1 MNARVVNLECQ
12 LGPTR
17 NGELGEELAVGG
29 TVVAKV
35 TALTRKVSH
44 CFVSVKT
51 KPVLVTFD
59 GTDPATAGAGIYFP
73 VTSAP
78 MVWSR
83 RTVECA
89 KFIEAVN
96 AEAGVVRFEP
106 FSE

>member
-1 MNARVVNLECQ
+1 MNARVANLGSQ

-17 NGELGEELAVGG
+17 NGQMGEELAVAG

-35 TALTRKVSH
+35 TALGRRVSH
-44 CFVSVKT
+44 CLVSVKT

-59 GTDPATAGAGIYFP
+59 GTDPAIAGAGTYFP

-78 MVWSR
+78 MYWSR

-89 KFIEAVN
+89 RFIEAVN
-96 AEAGVVRFEP
+96 GEAGVVRFEP